1 MWYRGMQLHSR
12 RRHRRGM
19 GEGRSYNNGM
29 MKIGQALL
37 YMLMLIRYVILMHG
51 ISACRERE
59 ANFLL
64 CT

>member
-12 RRHRRGM
+12 RRQGRGM
-19 GEGRSYNNGM
+19 GEGRSDNNGM
-29 MKIGQALL
+29 MNIGQAL
-37 YMLMLIRYVILMHG
+37 MLMLIRYVILMHG

-64 CT
+64 CI

>member
-19 GEGRSYNNGM
+19 GEGRSDNNGM
-29 MKIGQALL
+29 MNIGQAL
-37 YMLMLIRYVILMHG
+37 MLMLIRYVILMHGG

-64 CT
+64 CI